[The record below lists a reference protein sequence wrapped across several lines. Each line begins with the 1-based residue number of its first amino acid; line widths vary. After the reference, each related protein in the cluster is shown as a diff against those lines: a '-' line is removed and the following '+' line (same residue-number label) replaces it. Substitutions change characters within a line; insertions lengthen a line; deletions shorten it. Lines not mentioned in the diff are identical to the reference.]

1 MRSYISLL
9 FWLLASTAL
18 AGSGKWQSSVTGS
31 TISYTTSSAT
41 GTAAK
46 DGDGKAMTV
55 VYMENLGFEKIGQN
69 SNAVDVAWLRSQGYQ
84 VIYPDSYKSSQGD
97 SLFLDL
103 VYPAN
108 PSHQVPVVV
117 TFSYSN
123 SCAANGG

>member
-1 MRSYISLL
+1 MEGYRP
-9 FWLLASTAL
+9 
-18 AGSGKWQSSVTGS
+18 QRD
-31 TISYTTSSAT
+31 ISYYL
-41 GTAAK
+41 
-46 DGDGKAMTV
+46 DDPTV
-55 VYMENLGFEKIGQN
+55 YN
-69 SNAVDVAWLRSQGYQ
+69 
-84 VIYPDSYKSSQGD
+84 YPDSYKSSQGD